1 MDAAIRFLGRFNWE
15 IVLTPTSPPRNVRVH
30 SFGAILAILI
40 PV

>member
-1 MDAAIRFLGRFNWE
+1 MNTAFNNLNLSLNLRRAFPHIRPFLW
-15 IVLTPTSPPRNVRVH
+15 VH

>member
-1 MDAAIRFLGRFNWE
+1 MQIQLCEGKYVIDILRAR
-15 IVLTPTSPPRNVRVH
+15 